1 MTKVLIVYHAG
12 ATDNA
17 RAIFRALA
25 QHCSVILSVAVPEAI
40 AVNQVCNPIGWLRI
54 DRENSDEG
62 YRMIPLPLRNP
73 SDYRKG
79 FSSGPLRRIVR
90 ELQPNVIH
98 VWDEP
103 TSRCLYQTAWIC
115 MTASTDARVTFYGFN
130 NLPISFRRRL
140 EGKLFWRLIDGGAVA
155 SKEALD
161 TLRRDGFPRNLPL
174 ERIFWGIA
182 TDVFRPMDRNSVDH
196 KLNLE
201 CEPMIGYVG
210 RLAPEKGLRV
220 MQAAMRLLP
229 DTLHCL
235 IVGSGP
241 LEAELKQWAHSIEDG
256 SRVHLIGARA
266 PAELPD
272 YLNCL
277 DALLVPSLTTPT
289 WKEQFGRV
297 IAEAMACGVPVIG
310 SSSGA
315 IPEVIDEAGVIVP
328 ENDTT
333 ALANAVRQVVFDRK
347 TRARWSALALERAQQ
362 HLSTTVMASQLI
374 DFYDRVRHR
383 RGVALRH
390 FLHPLRSLNSLARKT
405 NRRMSHARLQCQ
417 FRKLRR
423 GRVDRCWC
431 GGDLLEFRWHPSYG
445 ICARCGCYVNRRP
458 LLTEELQ
465 RFYSFDVFWHSWYRM
480 KGGSTIEDR
489 AEVYRQDGRL
499 AYWLRLIERYAPG
512 LGRVIEIGCS
522 PGVLLSELQRRGH
535 ECIGVEPDQHTAE
548 WIQRQLNVDVRT
560 GFFPDVKLPQADL
573 LLAFDV
579 LEHVPNPEDF
589 VNGLARLL
597 NPGGVAIIQAPID
610 RYGDQPPF
618 KDHFDVFDDTEHLH
632 IFTER
637 AVEELARRARLKI
650 LNCTERFRPIHE
662 ICILLKPSHAA

>member
-25 QHCSVILSVAVPEAI
+25 HHCSVILSVVVPEAI
-40 AVNQVCNPIGWLRI
+40 AVNQVYDPTGWLRV
-54 DRENSDEG
+54 DREYSDEG
-62 YRMIPLPLRNP
+62 YRMIPIPLRNP
-73 SDYRKG
+73 SDYRNG
-79 FSSGPLRRIVR
+79 FAPGSLRNILR
-90 ELQPNVIH
+90 ELQPDMIH

-103 TSRCLYQTAWIC
+103 TSRCLYQTAWMR
-115 MTASTDARVTFYGFN
+115 MTASTDARVMFYGFN
-130 NLPISFRRRL
+130 NLPISLRRRL

-155 SKEALD
+155 STEALD
-161 TLRRDGFPRNLPL
+161 NLRRDCFPGNLPL

-182 TDVFRPMDRNSVDH
+182 TDVFRPMDRHSVKH

-210 RLAPEKGLRV
+210 RLATEKGMRV

-241 LEAELKQWAHSIEDG
+241 LEAELKQWAHSVEGG
-256 SRVHLIGARA
+256 SRVHLVGARA
-266 PAELPD
+266 PAELPE

-289 WKEQFGRV
+289 WKEQYGRV
-297 IAEAMACGVPVIG
+297 IAEAMACGLPVIG

-315 IPEVIDEAGVIVP
+315 IPEVINRAGIVVP
-328 ENDTT
+328 ENDAA
-333 ALANAVRQVVFDRK
+333 ALADAVRQVVYDHK
-347 TRARWSALALERAQQ
+347 AYARLSALALERAQQ
-362 HLSTTVMASQLI
+362 YLSAIAMASRLNEL
-374 DFYDRVRHR
+374 YDRVRHR
-383 RGVALRH
+383 RGLALRH
-390 FLHPLRSLNSLARKT
+390 FLHPLRSLNSIARKT
-405 NRRMSHARLQCQ
+405 NRRMSRTRLQRQ

-423 GRVDRCWC
+423 GRVDHCWC
-431 GGDLLEFRWHPSYG
+431 GGNLLEFQWHPSYG
-445 ICARCGCYVNRRP
+445 VCAQCGCYVNRRP

-499 AYWLRLIERYAPG
+499 GYWLRLIERYASG
-512 LGRVIEIGCS
+512 RGRVIEIGCS
-522 PGVLLSELQRRGH
+522 PGVLLAELQQRGY
-535 ECIGVEPDQHTAE
+535 ECVGVEPDQHTAE

-589 VNGLARLL
+589 VNGLAYLL
-597 NPGGVAIIQAPID
+597 NPGGIAIIQAPID

-618 KDHFDVFDDTEHLH
+618 KDHLDVFDDTEHLH

-637 AVEELARRARLKI
+637 AVEELARRAGLAI
-650 LNCTERFRPIHE
+650 LNNTERFRPIHE
-662 ICILLKPSHAA
+662 ICILRKPSHAA